1 VREELAL
8 FGGPKTT
15 AEPFPQWPR
24 FTEKALADVAE
35 PLRTGRV
42 GYWAGPRGREFEEQ
56 WAAWAGAAHA
66 VSCSSG
72 TAALHLALA
81 ALGIGPGDEVIVPS
95 HTFISTSLA
104 VLQAGAAPA
113 FCDVC
118 EDQTLDPRGIE
129 PLAGPRTK
137 AVIVVHLFGIVCAMD
152 RILETARRLGL
163 AVVEDCAQCIGG
175 EHRSRRAGTLGIAGC
190 FSFSQTKH
198 LSTAGEGG
206 MVVTGDDGLAEACR
220 SLRDYGR
227 AASADGNGDTHVR
240 AGFNYRLT
248 EIQSVVGLNEL
259 SRLDTWNLP
268 RRRGFAKA
276 YDHAFAQ
283 LYGVKALPLHTAD
296 RANAYWKY
304 PLQVDLEKLTCTCA
318 ELRAAIAA
326 EGIPDCGGRW
336 RQSYEEPVFAAGGRQ
351 QAAAVAGAGAGAAR
365 CPTAEALRDRTLLLG
380 LHPTWERSH
389 IELCIAAVKKVL
401 RVFKR

>member
-1 VREELAL
+1 MREELAL

-15 AEPFPQWPR
+15 GEPFPPWPQY
-24 FTEKALADVAE
+24 TERTLADVAE

-42 GYWAGPRGREFEEQ
+42 GYWAGPRGREFEKQ
-56 WAAWAGAAHA
+56 WAAWTGAAHA

-81 ALGIGPGDEVIVPS
+81 ALGIGPGAEVIVPS

-104 VLQAGAAPA
+104 VLQTGATPV
-113 FCDVC
+113 FCDVT

-129 PLAGPRTK
+129 RLAGPHTK

-152 RILETARRLGL
+152 RILEAARRAGL

-175 EHRSRRAGTLGIAGC
+175 EHRSRKAGTLGDAGC

-206 MVVTGDDGLAEACR
+206 MVVTADDGLAEACR

-227 AASADGNGDTHVR
+227 GIAADGSGETHVR

-248 EIQSVVGLNEL
+248 EVQSVVGIDEL
-259 SRLDTWNLP
+259 ARLDSWNLP
-268 RRRGFAKA
+268 RRRGFAKT
-276 YDHAFAQ
+276 YDHAFSQ
-283 LYGVKALPLHTAD
+283 LYGVKALPLNTAD

-304 PLQVDLEKLTCTCA
+304 PLQVDPEKLACTLA

-336 RQSYEEPVFAAGGRQ
+336 RQSYEEPVFAQAG
-351 QAAAVAGAGAGAAR
+351 QAGPATPCPAPR
-365 CPTAEALRDRTLLLG
+365 CPTAEALRDRTILLG
-380 LHPTWERSH
+380 LHPSWERMH
-389 IELCIAAVKKVL
+389 VELTIAAVKKVM

>member
-1 VREELAL
+1 MSR
-8 FGGPKTT
+8 
-15 AEPFPQWPR
+15 
-24 FTEKALADVAE
+24 
-35 PLRTGRV
+35 
-42 GYWAGPRGREFEEQ
+42 
-56 WAAWAGAAHA
+56 
-66 VSCSSG
+66 
-72 TAALHLALA
+72 
-81 ALGIGPGDEVIVPS
+81 
-95 HTFISTSLA
+95 
-104 VLQAGAAPA
+104 
-113 FCDVC
+113 

-129 PLAGPRTK
+129 RLAGPRTK

-152 RILETARRLGL
+152 RILDAARKLGL

-175 EHRSRRAGTLGIAGC
+175 EHRNRRTGTLGAAGC

-206 MVVTGDDGLAEACR
+206 MVVTGDQRVADACR

-227 AASADGNGDTHVR
+227 APGEGGETHER

-248 EIQSVVGLNEL
+248 EIQSLVGTHEL
-259 SRLDTWNLP
+259 ARLDTWNLP
-268 RRRGFAKA
+268 RRRGFARA

-283 LYGVKALPLHTAD
+283 LYGVKAVPLNTPD

-304 PLQVDLEKLTCTCA
+304 PLQVDPEKLACSCA

-336 RQSYEEPVFAAGGRQ
+336 RQSYEEPVFAGG
-351 QAAAVAGAGAGAAR
+351 ALVGTAVPPAR

-389 IELCIAAVKKVL
+389 IELCIAAVRKVL

>member
-1 VREELAL
+1 MREELAL
-8 FGGPKTT
+8 FGGQKT
-15 AEPFPQWPR
+15 AGDPFPRWPQFSER
-24 FTEKALADVAE
+24 SLTDIVE

-42 GYWAGPRGREFEEQ
+42 GYWAGTRGREFESR
-56 WAAWAGAAHA
+56 WAAWAGAEHA

-81 ALGIGPGDEVIVPS
+81 GLGIGPGDEVIVPS

-104 VLQAGAAPA
+104 VLQAGAVPV
-113 FCDVC
+113 FCDAC
-118 EDQTLDPRGIE
+118 EDQTIDAREIE
-129 PLAGPRTK
+129 PLVGARTR
-137 AVIVVHLFGIVCAMD
+137 ALIVVHLFGIVAAMQ
-152 RILETARRLGL
+152 RVMETARRLGL
-163 AVVEDCAQCIGG
+163 AVIEDCAQCIGG
-175 EHRSRRAGTLGIAGC
+175 EFKGRRAGTLGDAGC

-206 MVVTGDDGLAEACR
+206 MVVTGDAKLAEACR

-227 AASADGNGDTHVR
+227 DAGVNGCSESHVR

-259 SRLDTWNLP
+259 ARLDTWNLP

-283 LYGVKALPLHTAD
+283 LYGVKALPLSTAD
-296 RANAYWKY
+296 RSNAYWKY
-304 PLQVDLEKLTCTCA
+304 PLQLDLEKLACSCS
-318 ELRAAIAA
+318 EFSAALAA
-326 EGIPDCGGRW
+326 EGIPECGG
-336 RQSYEEPVFAAGGRQ
+336 QLKECYEEPVFAGR
-351 QAAAVAGAGAGAAR
+351 AATCCA
-365 CPTAEALRDRTLLLG
+365 TAEALRDRTVVLG

-389 IELCIAAVKKVL
+389 IELCISAVRKVL
-401 RVFKR
+401 RVYRR

>member
-1 VREELAL
+1 MREELAL
-8 FGGPKTT
+8 FGGPKT
-15 AEPFPQWPR
+15 AGDPFPHWPQFAER
-24 FTEKALADVAE
+24 TLAEVVE

-42 GYWAGPRGREFEEQ
+42 GYWDGAKGREFETQ

-81 ALGIGPGDEVIVPS
+81 GMGIGSGDEVIVPS

-104 VLQAGAAPA
+104 VLQAGAVPV
-113 FCDVC
+113 FCDVT
-118 EDQTLDPRGIE
+118 EDQTMDPRCIE
-129 PLAGPRTK
+129 PLVGARTR
-137 AVIVVHLFGIVCAMD
+137 AVIIVHLFGIVCAME
-152 RILETARRLGL
+152 RVIETARRLGL
-163 AVVEDCAQCIGG
+163 KVIEDCAQCIGG
-175 EHRSRRAGTLGIAGC
+175 EYKGRKAGTLGDAGC

-206 MVVTGDDGLAEACR
+206 MVVTDDDGLAEACR

-227 AASADGNGDTHVR
+227 AVEGERGGEAHVR

-248 EIQSVVGLNEL
+248 EVQSIVGLNEL
-259 SRLDTWNLP
+259 ARLDSWNLP

-276 YDHAFAQ
+276 YDHAFSQ
-283 LYGVKALPLHTAD
+283 LHGVKALPLNTAD

-304 PLQVDLEKLTCTCA
+304 PLQVDPGKLACSCA

-326 EGIPDCGGRW
+326 EGIPECAGQW
-336 RQSYEEPVFAAGGRQ
+336 KQSYEEPVFAAGSQPRAGGRAQ
-351 QAAAVAGAGAGAAR
+351 PC
-365 CPTAEALRDRTLLLG
+365 CPTAEALRDRTVVLG
-380 LHPTWERSH
+380 LHPSWERSH

-401 RVFKR
+401 RAFKR